1 MNAEY
6 LDCSMGGSYYI
17 NCVIL
22 EKRKCESKDSTSLD
36 RILRKEPEH
45 LGQDGYVITY
55 TDDHDTV
62 TEWVPEEYVRLPK
75 VSEWIGL

>member
-6 LDCSMGGSYYI
+6 LDCSMAGSYYI
-17 NCVIL
+17 DCVIL
-22 EKRKCESKDSTSLD
+22 EKRKCVSKDATQLD
-36 RILRKEPEH
+36 RILRKEPAR
-45 LGQDGYVITY
+45 LGQEGYVITY
-55 TDDHDTV
+55 TDGYETV